1 MDSKARRNPTVAA
14 NCWPGLRLR
23 RCWWSVPKQAS
34 TITCVTCCPCFLW
47 LLDSNIDWGQDLLL
61 LKRWLDRHPHVQ
73 PIAVAHQ
80 FPDWMLDAADIRIPP
95 IPVPAGPPPDGS
107 PPAPPERTGPLP
119 GWYAV
124 FVHQLRAR
132 HGRYEYFLRFQ
143 PTTTVGYTVTIYH
156 ISVEQANRVRR
167 DLGLPDIGA
176 NQSHGGHDATTNAET
191 QLCTTLFGRFR
202 GPH

>member
-1 MDSKARRNPTVAA
+1 
-14 NCWPGLRLR
+14 
-23 RCWWSVPKQAS
+23 
-34 TITCVTCCPCFLW
+34 
-47 LLDSNIDWGQDLLL
+47 LL

-73 PIAVAHQ
+73 PMAVAHQ

-95 IPVPAGPPPDGS
+95 IPVPAGPPRDGS
-107 PPAPPERTGPLP
+107 PPAPREKTGPLP

-176 NQSHGGHDATTNAET
+176 NQSRGSHDGTTQILKHSCAQPFLVDFEAALRN
-191 QLCTTLFGRFR
+191 LGKIGKFGRIFGGNAR
-202 GPH
+202 LGASYRKISP

>member
-1 MDSKARRNPTVAA
+1 M
-14 NCWPGLRLR
+14 G
-23 RCWWSVPKQAS
+23 
-34 TITCVTCCPCFLW
+34 
-47 LLDSNIDWGQDLLL
+47 NIDWGQDLLL
-61 LKRWLDRHPHVQ
+61 LKRWLDRHPHLQ

-95 IPVPAGPPPDGS
+95 IPVPAGPPRDGS
-107 PPAPPERTGPLP
+107 RPAPPEKTGPLP

-143 PTTTVGYTVTIYH
+143 PTATVGYTVTIYH
-156 ISVEQANRVRR
+156 ISVEQANRVRS

-176 NQSHGGHDATTNAET
+176 NQSHGGHADQRRHAGG
-191 QLCTTLFGRFR
+191 LSGR
-202 GPH
+202 